1 VRKVFSSPRLENVER
16 VAQLLG
22 DAGIQTR
29 ITHGRSY
36 KGGLRGDFSY
46 IDHTRTEPVPAVWV
60 VKSEDQP
67 TARAILRESGLL
79 DSTRMETGYTLP
91 VFRSEEPAAA
101 DDPGRKRAFRL
112 KVGLLLAIAVV
123 IALAFVSLRK
133 PQPAAPVAAPP
144 LAAGVSPTP
153 DALAVAV
160 LAGELPT
167 REGQVV
173 CLSID
178 GHDPAPPL
186 LAMLPATPGAVWP
199 ASQCASRPELVRL
212 AIGSYRVA
220 ASGAGTGAGTVV
232 LERKRGPTAPPV
244 LHTYDVYR
252 NASGWRVIEPYQP

>member
-1 VRKVFSSPRLENVER
+1 VRRVFASPRLENVER
-16 VAQLLG
+16 VAQLLHE
-22 DAGIQTR
+22 AGIETR

-46 IDHTRTEPVPAVWV
+46 QDHTRNEPIPAVWV

-67 TARAILRESGLL
+67 VAREILRGSGLL
-79 DSTRMETGYTLP
+79 DSTRMDTGYSLP
-91 VFRSEEPAAA
+91 MFRSEEPAAV

-123 IALAFVSLRK
+123 IALAFVAQRK
-133 PQPAAPVAAPP
+133 PQPATPAPAAVPA

-167 REGQVV
+167 RAGQSV

-178 GHDPAPPL
+178 GHDPASSL
-186 LAMLPATPGAVWP
+186 LAMLPATPGAVLP
-199 ASQCASRPELVRL
+199 ASQCAAQPQL
-212 AIGSYRVA
+212 AIGSYRA
-220 ASGAGTGAGTVV
+220 TASGNGSIV
-232 LERKRGPTAPPV
+232 LERRRNNTAPPV
-244 LHTYDVYR
+244 VDTYDVYR
-252 NASGWRVIEPYQP
+252 TASGWRVIEPYQP